1 MITHVPYEPPEW
13 VTRVFDRLFPRRAK
27 TVQAPCAYTCAHPV
41 NLRSHFATSRSKTRR
56 RHVPITRLQ
65 AERDLVTR
73 LAFGETVAQQDD
85 LVARWHVDKST
96 VSKWLKRWEGEG
108 LIPARTQ
115 SGRCKSLA
123 KA

>member
-1 MITHVPYEPPEW
+1 MIERQSDYEFPKWLASLFKRKPPMQPTIIHVTTAPKQCKNI
-13 VTRVFDRLFPRRAK
+13 VSALPRPA
-27 TVQAPCAYTCAHPV
+27 
-41 NLRSHFATSRSKTRR
+41 TRR

-73 LAFGETVAQQDD
+73 LAFGETVASQDD
-85 LVARWHVDKST
+85 LVARWRVDKST

>member
-1 MITHVPYEPPEW
+1 MIADESNYQFPAWLTRLFARPKKPVPPPKVIREATKNLRPVADKSS
-13 VTRVFDRLFPRRAK
+13 VTR
-27 TVQAPCAYTCAHPV
+27 
-41 NLRSHFATSRSKTRR
+41 RR